1 MVESSPVD
9 VSEALVIEGLT
20 IRETQVCRLVAM
32 GETCPAIA
40 AKLDISVRTVEA
52 HVHNAARHIPGAG
65 HPMKRIIR
73 AWAAGGTDG
82 LHEPAGG

>member
-1 MVESSPVD
+1 M
-9 VSEALVIEGLT
+9 IEGLT

-32 GETCPAIA
+32 GETCPQIA
-40 AKLDISVRTVEA
+40 TKLDISVRTVEA

-73 AWAAGGTDG
+73 AWVSSP
-82 LHEPAGG
+82 EK